1 MKCYLLDTNII
12 SHIVRNESKVIQKLF
27 SLPVS
32 AIYISVITYAEIQ
45 YGLQKRPNA
54 KILRNTINELLKRV
68 EIVEWDQRAA
78 NVYGK
83 VRAELEVRGKS
94 IDSMDLQIASQAI
107 ANKMTLVSDDKV
119 FVNIKVLKLENW
131 LKS

>member
-12 SHIVRNESKVIQKLF
+12 SHIVRNESKVTQKLF
-27 SLPVS
+27 SLPVT

-45 YGLQKRPNA
+45 YGLHKRPNA
-54 KILRNTINELLKRV
+54 KTLRNTINELLKRV

-78 NVYGK
+78 NAYGK

-94 IDSMDLQIASQAI
+94 MDSMDLLIASQAI

>member
-1 MKCYLLDTNII
+1 MKCYLLDTNIV

-27 SLPVS
+27 SLPTS

-45 YGLQKRPNA
+45 YGLQKRPGA
-54 KILRNTINELLKRV
+54 KTLRNTINELLKRV
-68 EIVEWDQRAA
+68 EIIEWDQRAA
-78 NVYGK
+78 NIYGK
-83 VRAELEVRGKS
+83 VRTELEVRGKS
-94 IDSMDLQIASQAI
+94 MDSMDLLIASQAI

-119 FVNIKVLKLENW
+119 FVNIKALKLENW

>member
-1 MKCYLLDTNII
+1 MKCYLLDTNIV

-27 SLPVS
+27 SLPTS

-45 YGLQKRPNA
+45 YGLQKRPGA
-54 KILRNTINELLKRV
+54 KTLRNTINELLKRV
-68 EIVEWDQRAA
+68 EIIEWDQRAA
-78 NVYGK
+78 NIYGK
-83 VRAELEVRGKS
+83 VRTELEVRGKS
-94 IDSMDLQIASQAI
+94 MDSMDLLIASQAI

>member
-1 MKCYLLDTNII
+1 MKCYLLDTNIV
-12 SHIVRNESKVIQKLF
+12 SHIVRNESRVIQKLF
-27 SLPVS
+27 SLPTS

-45 YGLQKRPNA
+45 YGLQKRPGA
-54 KILRNTINELLKRV
+54 KTLRNTINELLKRV
-68 EIVEWDQRAA
+68 EIIEWDQRAA

-83 VRAELEVRGKS
+83 LRAELEVLGKS
-94 IDSMDLQIASQAI
+94 IDSMDLLIASQAI

>member
-27 SLPVS
+27 SLPTS

-45 YGLQKRPNA
+45 YGLQKRLNA
-54 KILRNTINELLKRV
+54 KTLRNTINELLKRV

-94 IDSMDLQIASQAI
+94 IDTMDLLIASQAI

-119 FVNIKVLKLENW
+119 FANIKVLKLENW

>member
-27 SLPVS
+27 SLPVT

-54 KILRNTINELLKRV
+54 KTLRNTINELLKRV
-68 EIVEWDQRAA
+68 EIVDLATSQTVGEWLNKAILIWQSKIQFT
-78 NVYGK
+78 GK
-83 VRAELEVRGKS
+83 
-94 IDSMDLQIASQAI
+94 
-107 ANKMTLVSDDKV
+107 
-119 FVNIKVLKLENW
+119 
-131 LKS
+131 

>member
-94 IDSMDLQIASQAI
+94 IDSMDLLIASQAI

>member
-1 MKCYLLDTNII
+1 MKCYLLDTNIV
-12 SHIVRNESKVIQKLF
+12 SHIVRNESRVIQKLF
-27 SLPVS
+27 SLPTS

-45 YGLQKRPNA
+45 YGLQKRPGA
-54 KILRNTINELLKRV
+54 KTLRNTINELLTRV
-68 EIVEWDQRAA
+68 EIIEWDQRAA

-94 IDSMDLQIASQAI
+94 IDSMDLLIASQAI

-119 FVNIKVLKLENW
+119 FVNIKALKLENW

>member
-1 MKCYLLDTNII
+1 MKCYLLDTNIV

-27 SLPVS
+27 SLPTS

-45 YGLQKRPNA
+45 YGLQKRLNA
-54 KILRNTINELLKRV
+54 KTLRNTINELLKRV

-83 VRAELEVRGKS
+83 VRAKLEVRGKS
-94 IDSMDLQIASQAI
+94 IDTMDLLIASQAI

-119 FVNIKVLKLENW
+119 FANIKVLKLENW

>member
-1 MKCYLLDTNII
+1 MKCYLLDTNIV

-27 SLPVS
+27 SLPTS

-45 YGLQKRPNA
+45 YGLQKRPGA
-54 KILRNTINELLKRV
+54 KTLRNTINELLKRV
-68 EIVEWDQRAA
+68 EIIEWDQRAA
-78 NVYGK
+78 NIYGK
-83 VRAELEVRGKS
+83 VRTELEVRGKS
-94 IDSMDLQIASQAI
+94 MDSMDLLIASQAI
-107 ANKMTLVSDDKV
+107 ANKMTIVSDDKV